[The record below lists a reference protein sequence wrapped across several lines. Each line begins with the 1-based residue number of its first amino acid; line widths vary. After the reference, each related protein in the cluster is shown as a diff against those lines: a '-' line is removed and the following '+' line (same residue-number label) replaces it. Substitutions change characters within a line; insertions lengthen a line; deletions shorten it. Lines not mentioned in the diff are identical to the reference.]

1 MLRITNL
8 VKRYSASAREAR
20 NSRGERVNAV
30 DGITFSV
37 EQGEFFTLLG
47 PSGCGK
53 TTTLRSIAGLE
64 EPDSGS
70 ITLSGTTLFDG
81 ALRINVPASR
91 RGLAMVF
98 QSYAIWPH
106 MTVYRNVAFPLEVMP
121 RRNRP
126 KASLVRE
133 KVNRA
138 LDTVGLSD
146 FAGRPATAL
155 SGGQQQRLALA
166 RALVADPSVVLL
178 DEPLSNLD
186 AKLRESMRMELKRL
200 QRDMGVTTVYVTHDQ
215 AEALSFSNRIAVM
228 ASGRIVQLGKPRE
241 IYGKPGSQFV
251 ADFLGGSNFFDAT
264 VISQDSSGT
273 RLDTSLGPLWAQTSA
288 AYPAGTRMAVCLRP
302 EQIQI
307 SGERP
312 AGPGPNH
319 FEGKLATAAFLG
331 DRVDF
336 MVSVGDVELRVRAHP
351 ELTFHRD
358 STVYLT
364 VDQRQVVL
372 LDSGL

>member
-1 MLRITNL
+1 
-8 VKRYSASAREAR
+8 
-20 NSRGERVNAV
+20 
-30 DGITFSV
+30 
-37 EQGEFFTLLG
+37 
-47 PSGCGK
+47 
-53 TTTLRSIAGLE
+53 
-64 EPDSGS
+64 
-70 ITLSGTTLFDG
+70 
-81 ALRINVPASR
+81 
-91 RGLAMVF
+91 MVF
-98 QSYAIWPH
+98 PSYAIWPH

-126 KASLVRE
+126 KVSLIRE

-146 FAGRPATAL
+146 FAGRPSTAL

-228 ASGRIVQLGKPRE
+228 AGGRIVQVGKPRD

-264 VISQDSSGT
+264 VVSQDGGGT
-273 RLDTSLGPLWAQTSA
+273 QLDTSLGPIWAESSSA
-288 AYPAGTRMAVCLRP
+288 HPVGTRMAVCLRP

-307 SGERP
+307 SGDRP
-312 AGPGPNH
+312 PGPGPNH

-351 ELTFHRD
+351 ELSFRRD
-358 STVYLT
+358 STAHFESQLVERGLT
-364 VDQRQVVL
+364 SLMPSDAYKSK
-372 LDSGL
+372 DDAWAK

>member
-1 MLRITNL
+1 MLEVTDL
-8 VKRYSASAREAR
+8 VKRYAASGRI
-20 NSRGERVNAV
+20 ERRASGGQANAV
-30 DGITFSV
+30 DGITFTV
-37 EQGEFFTLLG
+37 THNEFFTLLG

-70 ITLSGTTLFDG
+70 IRLGGTTLFDG
-81 ALRINVPASR
+81 ARRVSVPASR

-106 MTVYRNVAFPLEVMP
+106 MSVYRNVAFPLEVMP

-126 KASLVRE
+126 KTSVIKD
-133 KVNRA
+133 KVGRA
-138 LDTVGLSD
+138 LETVGLGEY
-146 FAGRPATAL
+146 AGRPSTAL

-228 ASGRIVQLGKPRE
+228 AAGRIVRLGKPRE
-241 IYGKPGSQFV
+241 IYNEPGSQFV
-251 ADFLGGSNFFDAT
+251 ADFLGGSNFLDAT
-264 VISQDSSGT
+264 VVGHDADGI
-273 RLDTSLGPLWAQTSA
+273 RLDTSVGALSA
-288 AYPAGTRMAVCLRP
+288 EPAAPPPVGNHAVVCLRP
-302 EQIQI
+302 EHIQV
-307 SGERP
+307 SAERP
-312 AGPGPNH
+312 AEPGPNC
-319 FEGKLATAAFLG
+319 FEGKLTTAAFLG

-336 MVSVGDVELRVRAHP
+336 MVSVGDIELRVRAHS
-351 ELTFHRD
+351 ERSFRRD

-364 VDQRQVVL
+364 VDRRQVVV
-372 LDSGL
+372 LDDGS

>member
-1 MLRITNL
+1 MLEITDL
-8 VKRYSASAREAR
+8 VKRYSAPGREAR

-30 DGITFSV
+30 DGITFRV

-70 ITLSGTTLFDG
+70 IRLNGTPLFDD
-81 ALRINVPASR
+81 ALHVNVPASR

-106 MTVYRNVAFPLEVMP
+106 MTVHGNVAFPLEVMP
-121 RRNRP
+121 RRSRP
-126 KASLVRE
+126 KASLIRE
-133 KVNRA
+133 KVDRA

-228 ASGRIVQLGKPRE
+228 ANGQIVQLGKPRD
-241 IYGKPGSQFV
+241 IYGQPGSQFV

-273 RLDTSLGPLWAQTSA
+273 QLDTTLGPLWGASSQA
-288 AYPAGTRMAVCLRP
+288 HPAGTRIAVCLRP

-312 AGPGPNH
+312 AGPGPNQ

-351 ELTFHRD
+351 ELTFRRD

-372 LDSGL
+372 LNSDL